1 MKKVVV
7 GLSGG
12 VDSAVA
18 CYLLKQKGYEVEAI
32 FMQNWDSFIN
42 HENYD
47 NQKEKCDAQYEWE
60 DAKKIADVLG
70 VKISKVDF
78 IKEYWDYVFSNFIA
92 EYKKGHTPNPDV
104 LCNKYIKF
112 GCFLKYAFE
121 NMKCDFIATGHYANK
136 KNNKYG
142 SLLKMA
148 KDKNKDQTYFL
159 CQLSEEQVNKS
170 IFPLARLT
178 KKKVRKIANKIGLD
192 VWNKKDSTGICFIGE
207 RNFKQFMKNYL
218 PEKPGDIIDIDSN
231 VIIGKHEGIVFY
243 TIGQNSKLNLGG
255 MKTKYYVCK
264 KDVDNNILYV
274 CSEDKKNK
282 YLLSKQAIINQFN
295 WINPKYI
302 PKTNQKI
309 LVRFR
314 HRQKLI
320 KCHFEIN
327 KDKSVKLIY
336 KKGQFAVT
344 QGQYAVLY
352 HKKICLGGGVI
363 DNYVI

>member
-1 MKKVVV
+1 MKKVVI

-18 CYLLKQKGYEVEAI
+18 CYLLKQEGYNVEAI

-42 HENYD
+42 HEKYD

-60 DAKKIADVLG
+60 DAKRIANILG

-78 IKEYWDYVFSNFIA
+78 IKEYWDYVFTNFIK
-92 EYKKGHTPNPDV
+92 EYQKGRTPNPDV

-112 GCFLKYAFE
+112 GYFLKYAFE
-121 NMKCDFIATGHYANK
+121 KTKCDFIATGHYADK
-136 KNNKYG
+136 KINKYG
-142 SLLKMA
+142 TLLKMA
-148 KDKNKDQTYFL
+148 KDRNKDQTYFL
-159 CQLSEEQVNKS
+159 CELNEQQIS
-170 IFPLARLT
+170 QCLFPLARLT

-218 PEKPGDIIDIDSN
+218 PEKPGNIVDIDTN
-231 VIIGKHEGIVFY
+231 EIIGKHDGVVFY
-243 TIGQNSKLNLGG
+243 TIGQNSKLNLSG
-255 MKTKYYVCK
+255 MKTKYFVCK

-274 CSEDKKNK
+274 CSEKQKTK
-282 YLLSKQAIINQFN
+282 YLLSKVAIINQFN

-302 PKTNQKI
+302 PKNNKRV

-320 KCHFEIN
+320 KCHFIIN
-327 KDKSVKLIY
+327 KDKSLKLIY
-336 KKGQFAVT
+336 KKGQLAVAE
-344 QGQYAVLY
+344 GQYAVLY

-363 DNYVI
+363 DKYIV